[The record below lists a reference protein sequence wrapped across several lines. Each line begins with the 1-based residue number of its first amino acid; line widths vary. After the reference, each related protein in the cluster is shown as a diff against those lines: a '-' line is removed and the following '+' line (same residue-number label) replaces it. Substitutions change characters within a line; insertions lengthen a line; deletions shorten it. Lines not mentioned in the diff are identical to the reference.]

1 MTAAR
6 LALELEGW
14 LELRLPE
21 RVLDRVQ
28 PLLDA
33 ADTRPVGLRLRV
45 EALVDLGRH
54 AEALADLAL
63 AAQLPHDADWLD
75 LREGWC
81 RKRTGDLPGA
91 VAALERMA
99 ARNHRSALAHYN
111 LGCYLA
117 LAGELERALD
127 EVTIA
132 CGMNPKYRLDLVTEP
147 DLEALRSDPR
157 FQALHPPAGS
167 D

>member
-14 LELRLPE
+14 LELKLPE
-21 RVLDRVQ
+21 RVLERVQ

-33 ADTRPVGLRLRV
+33 VETRPVGLKLRV
-45 EALVDLGRH
+45 EALVELGRH
-54 AEALADLAL
+54 ADALADLAQ
-63 AAQLPHDADWLD
+63 AAGLPHDEDWLD

-81 RKRTGDLPGA
+81 RKRTGDLVGA
-91 VAALERMA
+91 AAAMERMI
-99 ARNHRSALAHYN
+99 ARKHRSAIAHYN

-117 LAGELERALD
+117 LGGQLERALD
-127 EVTIA
+127 EVTVA
-132 CGMNPKYRLDLVTEP
+132 CGLNPEYRRSLLTEP
-147 DLEALRSDPR
+147 DLDTLRGDPR
-157 FQALHPPAGS
+157 FQALHPPGT